1 MTASCRASTSDDRG
15 EVIPVDRFEL
25 LAALEE
31 GLENGRISPQTAA
44 YIAAE
49 LFGIDAYETG
59 YHEWDRPS
67 PRLEEAEPA
76 LSAD

>member
-1 MTASCRASTSDDRG
+1 MKHTD
-15 EVIPVDRFEL
+15 L

-49 LFGIDAYETG
+49 LLGVEAYETG
-59 YHEWDRPS
+59 YHEWDG
-67 PRLEEAEPA
+67 AA
-76 LSAD
+76 LIAGKPQGEGATIELAARSLSY

>member
-1 MTASCRASTSDDRG
+1 M
-15 EVIPVDRFEL
+15 DRFEL

-49 LFGIDAYETG
+49 LLGVEAYETG
-59 YHEWDRPS
+59 YHEWDAPPS
-67 PRLEEAEPA
+67 SAEEPELA
-76 LSAD
+76 LTAD

>member
-1 MTASCRASTSDDRG
+1 MEYR
-15 EVIPVDRFEL
+15 EL

-49 LFGIDAYETG
+49 ILGVEAYETG
-59 YHEWDRPS
+59 YHEWDAA
-67 PRLEEAEPA
+67 RLDLASRAADVEDAELA
-76 LSAD
+76 VA

>member
-1 MTASCRASTSDDRG
+1 MDRY
-15 EVIPVDRFEL
+15 EL

-49 LFGIDAYETG
+49 LLGVEAYETG
-59 YHEWDRPS
+59 YQEWDNLRS
-67 PRLEEAEPA
+67 LARDEAHDLA

>member
-1 MTASCRASTSDDRG
+1 M
-15 EVIPVDRFEL
+15 DRFEL

-31 GLENGRISPQTAA
+31 GLKNGRISPQTAA

-49 LFGIDAYETG
+49 LFGVDAYETG
-59 YHEWDRPS
+59 YHEWDTLSPPS
-67 PRLEEAEPA
+67 EEPEPA

>member
-1 MTASCRASTSDDRG
+1 M
-15 EVIPVDRFEL
+15 DRFEL

-49 LFGIDAYETG
+49 LLGVEAYETG
-59 YHEWDRPS
+59 YHEWEAQPG
-67 PRLEEAEPA
+67 EAEEPELA
-76 LSAD
+76 LAAD

>member
-1 MTASCRASTSDDRG
+1 MDRY
-15 EVIPVDRFEL
+15 EL

-49 LFGIDAYETG
+49 ILGVDAYETG
-59 YHEWDRPS
+59 YQEWDAPT
-67 PRLEEAEPA
+67 PEILEELFAAVPA
-76 LSAD
+76 

>member
-1 MTASCRASTSDDRG
+1 
-15 EVIPVDRFEL
+15 VDRFEL
-25 LAALEE
+25 IAALEE

-59 YHEWDRPS
+59 YHEWDLLSSLP
-67 PRLEEAEPA
+67 EETEPA

>member
-1 MTASCRASTSDDRG
+1 MDRY
-15 EVIPVDRFEL
+15 EL

-49 LFGIDAYETG
+49 LLGVEAYETG
-59 YHEWDRPS
+59 YLEWDAALLS
-67 PRLEEAEPA
+67 VEPHDLA

>member
-1 MTASCRASTSDDRG
+1 M
-15 EVIPVDRFEL
+15 DRFEL

-49 LFGIDAYETG
+49 LLGVEAYETG
-59 YHEWDRPS
+59 YQEWEIPVGAT
-67 PRLEEAEPA
+67 EEPELATT
-76 LSAD
+76 AD

>member
-1 MTASCRASTSDDRG
+1 MEYR
-15 EVIPVDRFEL
+15 EL

-49 LFGIDAYETG
+49 ILGIEAYETG
-59 YHEWDRPS
+59 YHEWDAARLALAARVEES
-67 PRLEEAEPA
+67 ELEELA
-76 LSAD
+76 LA

>member
-1 MTASCRASTSDDRG
+1 MDRY
-15 EVIPVDRFEL
+15 EL

-49 LFGIDAYETG
+49 LLGIEAYETG
-59 YHEWDRPS
+59 YQEWDTA
-67 PRLEEAEPA
+67 LVGAETLDLA